1 MSNAGI
7 LVVTF
12 IITISIVVL
21 FFYYSSQIKKRD
33 SQTLESDWKAFQN
46 AVQQHR
52 ISTIKDIGSQLI
64 YNENIS
70 EEQVRE
76 MSNIINILENDHKE
90 LTDLKW
96 IIYNKRKDW
105 SKKYP
110 RYFDGYLM

>member
-12 IITISIVVL
+12 IITITIVVL

-76 MSNIINILENDHKE
+76 MSNIIKMLENDHKE

-110 RYFDGYLM
+110 RYFDGHPM